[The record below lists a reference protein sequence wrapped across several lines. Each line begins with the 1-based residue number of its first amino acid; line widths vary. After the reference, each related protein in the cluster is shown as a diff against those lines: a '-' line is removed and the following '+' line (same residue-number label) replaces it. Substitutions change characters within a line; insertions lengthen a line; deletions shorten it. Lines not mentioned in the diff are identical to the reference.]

1 MRPSALPRPAGL
13 AGILGS
19 AVTAITAATAVT
31 VAVVASRRAALRRH
45 AALLDGRAGLGADGV
60 LAGAGTIDLRQD
72 DGGDRAALILHGFG
86 DTPQSV
92 APLATHLHVAGWTVR
107 APLLPGHGRTLREF
121 GRSSAAD
128 WLECA
133 AEEMVA
139 LQDTHRRVV
148 LMGQSMGGALASIL
162 AAASPP
168 PALVLLAP
176 YLDMPPRVRRLARLS
191 RIWSIPLPYVDSGGE
206 ESILDE
212 TERGLSLGYGAVN
225 GRVLRQ
231 LLNLVD
237 RARVVYPRVHSP
249 LLIAQSRR
257 DHRIAQEVTLDG
269 FERFG
274 SARKRLV
281 WLDEGG
287 HVLAV
292 DRGREQLF
300 DLIETWLDE
309 VVPPL

>member
-1 MRPSALPRPAGL
+1 MRPSALLRPAAL
-13 AGILGS
+13 AAIVGS
-19 AVTAITAATAVT
+19 AVALT
-31 VAVVASRRAALRRH
+31 VVASRRAALRRH
-45 AALLDGRAGLGADGV
+45 SALLDGRVGLGADGV
-60 LAGAGTIDLRQD
+60 VAGAATIDLPYG

-92 APLATHLHVAGWTVR
+92 APLAIHLHAAGWTVR

-133 AEEMVA
+133 AEEMMA
-139 LQDTHRRVV
+139 LQATHRRVV
-148 LMGQSMGGALASIL
+148 LMGQSMGGALATIL

-191 RIWSIPLPYVDSGGE
+191 RVWSLALPYVDSGGE

-212 TERGLSLGYGAVN
+212 TERGRSLGYGAVN
-225 GRVLRQ
+225 GPVLRQ
-231 LLNLVD
+231 LLNLVE

-274 SARKRLV
+274 SAQKRLV

-300 DLIETWLDE
+300 DLIEAWLDE
-309 VVPPL
+309 VVTPL

>member
-1 MRPSALPRPAGL
+1 MRPSALLRPAAL
-13 AGILGS
+13 AAIVGS
-19 AVTAITAATAVT
+19 AVALT
-31 VAVVASRRAALRRH
+31 VVASRRAALRRH
-45 AALLDGRAGLGADGV
+45 SALLDGRARLGADGV
-60 LAGAGTIDLRQD
+60 VAGAATIDLPYG

-92 APLATHLHVAGWTVR
+92 APLAAHLHEAGWTVR

-139 LQDTHRRVV
+139 LQATHRRVV
-148 LMGQSMGGALASIL
+148 LMGQSMGGALATIL

-191 RIWSIPLPYVDSGGE
+191 RVWSLALPYVDSGGE

-212 TERGLSLGYGAVN
+212 TERGRSLGYGAVN

-231 LLNLVD
+231 LLNLVE

-274 SARKRLV
+274 SAQKRLV

-300 DLIETWLDE
+300 DLIEAWLDE
-309 VVPPL
+309 VVTPL

>member
-1 MRPSALPRPAGL
+1 MRPSDLLRPTALAAAIAAL
-13 AGILGS
+13 A
-19 AVTAITAATAVT
+19 AAAAT
-31 VAVVASRRAALRRH
+31 VAVVASRRASLSRY
-45 AALLDGRAGLGADGV
+45 AALLDGRLGLGADGV
-60 LAGAGTIDLRQD
+60 VAGAGTIDLPHD

-92 APLATHLHVAGWTVR
+92 APLATHLHASGWTVR

-133 AEEMVA
+133 AQEMVE
-139 LQDTHRRVV
+139 LQGTHNRVV
-148 LMGQSMGGALASIL
+148 LIGQSMGGALATIL

-168 PALVLLAP
+168 PGLVLLAP
-176 YLDMPPRVRRLARLS
+176 YLDMPPRVRRLTRLQ
-191 RIWSIPLPYVDSGGE
+191 RLWSLPLPYVDSGGGE

-212 TERGLSLGYGAVN
+212 TERARSLAYGAVN

-231 LLNLVD
+231 LLNLVE
-237 RARVVYPRVHSP
+237 RARAAYPLVHSP
-249 LLIAQSRR
+249 LLIAQSHR
-257 DHRIAQEVTLDG
+257 DNRIAEDVTRNA
-269 FERFG
+269 FARFG
-274 SARKRLV
+274 STQKRLV

-292 DRGREQLF
+292 DHGRERLF
-300 DLIETWLDE
+300 ALVQTWLDE
-309 VVPPL
+309 VVPPS